1 MGPRRTAARGDTAMA
16 GEQRDPVVR
25 EGLTATWAEVAIR
38 LALLGLLLYLAFTL
52 VRPFITIAIWSI
64 VLAVAL
70 YPAYERLL
78 GWVGGRRRLAAVLL
92 TLFGFMILLG
102 PAAWLVLNVIDGI
115 GSLAQQLDLAHF
127 TVPSPP
133 AAVKAWPL
141 VGEPIH
147 NFWQLASTNLQA
159 ALA

>member
-16 GEQRDPVVR
+16 GGKRDAGVR
-25 EGLTATWAEVAIR
+25 EGVTATWAEVAIR

-78 GWVGGRRRLAAVLL
+78 GWVGVRRRLPPRLVTPVALLSPLGAA
-92 TLFGFMILLG
+92 
-102 PAAWLVLNVIDGI
+102 
-115 GSLAQQLDLAHF
+115 
-127 TVPSPP
+127 
-133 AAVKAWPL
+133 
-141 VGEPIH
+141 
-147 NFWQLASTNLQA
+147 
-159 ALA
+159 